1 MAYNNNVPLSGQR
14 IKDTQQPIND
24 NFAAIDTLIAVNH
37 EAFNTADAGKHK
49 FVTLTEQGGAP
60 VIAAADAGIFF
71 ASSALTATK
80 ELFFKKGA
88 ASALEMTAGALG
100 TSGWALFP
108 IGNGLLAWW
117 TRYGAVSAG
126 SNTVTYTTHVASFPT
141 FSGSPYIAL
150 ATPFATANT
159 LLVTGYT
166 ATTVTFTASAN
177 GSAQIL
183 VIGPK

>member
-1 MAYNNNVPLSGQR
+1 MSFNKNIPGGNQR
-14 IKDTQQPIND
+14 IKNTHEPLRD
-24 NFAAIDTLIAVNH
+24 NFDAIDTLINVNH
-37 EAFNTADAGKHK
+37 EPFNTADAGKHK
-49 FVTLTEQGGAP
+49 FVTLTDQLAAPATGATE
-60 VIAAADAGIFF
+60 AALFF
-71 ASSALTATK
+71 TNSAITLAK

-88 ASALEMTAGALG
+88 GAALEMTAGALG

-126 SNTVTYTTHVASFPT
+126 SNVVTYTSHVATFPN
-141 FSGSPYIAL
+141 FGYNPFVAFV
-150 ATPFATANT
+150 TPFGNQNT
-159 LLVTGYT
+159 LLVTNYT
-166 ATTVTFTASAN
+166 STAVTFTASSA